1 MVQMPPGSTKSTYV
15 SILFPAYF
23 LSRNKTGQI
32 IATSHTASLADY
44 FGRHVR
50 NAIAEHGD
58 LLGLQITKE
67 SRAAARFSL
76 EGGGEYF
83 AAGVRGPI
91 TGRRADLIIIDDPVK
106 SWAEAESQTF
116 RDALYDWYRAELS
129 ARLKPGGPVVLMMTR
144 WHEDDLAGRL
154 LAESTWSCL
163 RLPAIFRQFPGRHSW
178 NTAVLSLQQAK
189 AGSQHLRGTPR
200 LPCSHETGDIGGP
213 VRESVTHSRRFLGHS

>member
-1 MVQMPPGSTKSTYV
+1 
-15 SILFPAYF
+15 
-23 LSRNKTGQI
+23 
-32 IATSHTASLADY
+32 
-44 FGRHVR
+44 
-50 NAIAEHGD
+50 
-58 LLGLQITKE
+58 
-67 SRAAARFSL
+67 L

-200 LPCSHETGDIGGP
+200 LPCSHETGDVGGP
-213 VRESVTHSRRFLGHS
+213 VRESVTHSRRLLGAFLTLSPIRGRQSLWLFSRHVRQHDCHRGGKEPPTWAARTCGAFPPASRPRCRRRLMQGPISVT